1 MVSTIAATLFI
12 SAMILAIWSMAW
24 TVRAHAV
31 QIMALLVP
39 ERPASVMIAK
49 PRKAS
54 SQVRRPVKVSPL
66 RRSSLR
72 AAA

>member
-54 SQVRRPVKVSPL
+54 SQVR
-66 RRSSLR
+66 
-72 AAA
+72 